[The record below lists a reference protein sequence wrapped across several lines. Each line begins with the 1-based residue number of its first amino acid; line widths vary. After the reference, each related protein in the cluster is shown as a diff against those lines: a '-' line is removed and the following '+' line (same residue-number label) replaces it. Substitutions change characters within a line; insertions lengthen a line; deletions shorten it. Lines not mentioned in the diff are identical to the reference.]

1 MMMRKAFSMITAIF
15 VILVMATV
23 AAFVLNLSGKMV
35 QETSNLYRQ
44 EQAALLA
51 RSYTELA
58 VMAVM
63 NHDRNTT
70 GTCVENIDGVV
81 NGLIPGVPPSGST
94 TGGSGYNVITRIY
107 YIGNDLPC
115 SNSRRLNDNSTTA
128 GYSSRRVTSNYKDA
142 VSSSSDEIASILV
155 DVYVQYKN
163 PDTPTHWITFH
174 RRTLQK
180 I

>member
-1 MMMRKAFSMITAIF
+1 MRKAFSMITAIF
-15 VILVMATV
+15 VMVIMATV
-23 AAFVLNLSGKMV
+23 AAFILNLSGKMV
-35 QETSNLYRQ
+35 QETSTMFRQ

-63 NHDRNTT
+63 NHDRNATT
-70 GTCVENIDGVV
+70 PGTCIEDIDGVV
-81 NGLIPGVPPSGST
+81 NGLKPGVTPTGSS
-94 TGGSGYNVITRIY
+94 TGGSGYDVQTRIY

-115 SNSRRLNDNSTTA
+115 SATRILNDNGVYSTTKISA
-128 GYSSRRVTSNYKDA
+128 NVYKDA
-142 VSSSSDEIASILV
+142 IPSSPDALAGIIV
-155 DVYVQYKN
+155 DVYVKYKN
-163 PDTPTHWITFH
+163 PDNTSGPWITFH

>member
-1 MMMRKAFSMITAIF
+1 MREAFSMITAIF
-15 VILVMATV
+15 VMVIMATI

-35 QETSNLYRQ
+35 QETSTMFRQ

-63 NHDRNTT
+63 NHDRNATND
-70 GTCVENIDGVV
+70 CIENIDGVV
-81 NGLIPGVPPSGST
+81 NGLKPGVTPTGSST
-94 TGGSGYNVITRIY
+94 AGSGYDVQTRIY

-115 SNSRRLNDNSTTA
+115 SEARKLTDSTV
-128 GYSSRRVTSNYKDA
+128 YSSTKISANVYKDA
-142 VSSSSDEIASILV
+142 IPSSPDALAAIIV
-155 DVYVQYKN
+155 DVYVKYKN
-163 PDTPTHWITFH
+163 PDNASGPWITFH